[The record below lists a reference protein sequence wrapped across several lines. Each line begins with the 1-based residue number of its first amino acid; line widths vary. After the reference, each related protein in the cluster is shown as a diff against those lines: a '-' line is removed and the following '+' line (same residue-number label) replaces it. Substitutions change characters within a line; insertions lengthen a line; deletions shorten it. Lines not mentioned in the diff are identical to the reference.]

1 MGDTEHHPI
10 LTWWTHRSLGDPAS
24 ASRLLMWVL
33 SMRLELLGPFT
44 VDSMKKKNHQPNE
57 MCKKQTSPFRCA
69 FRTHTGASWANDH
82 ELSIIIYLLV
92 GFHGGSLLLIH
103 PVLYRTSSGYGAPS
117 AWPLRCLGPN
127 SVMPKSQSFA
137 LSSASSTTFARRR
150 RGADFRS
157 THPSFEVVKA
167 IFLYVPSGY
176 LLHSHGIDGPFIDGL
191 PILKMVCVFFLW
203 QC

>member
-1 MGDTEHHPI
+1 MIGFGLHGRHWASSHLNMVNPSEPG
-10 LTWWTHRSLGDPAS
+10 RSRFRVSLAD
-24 ASRLLMWVL
+24 V
-33 SMRLELLGPFT
+33 GPFHAPGIAGS
-44 VDSMKKKNHQPNE
+44 VHWRQHEEKKHQPNE

-117 AWPLRCLGPN
+117 VWPLRCLGPN

-176 LLHSHGIDGPFIDGL
+176 LFHSHGIDGPFIDGL
-191 PILKMVCVFFLW
+191 PI
-203 QC
+203 